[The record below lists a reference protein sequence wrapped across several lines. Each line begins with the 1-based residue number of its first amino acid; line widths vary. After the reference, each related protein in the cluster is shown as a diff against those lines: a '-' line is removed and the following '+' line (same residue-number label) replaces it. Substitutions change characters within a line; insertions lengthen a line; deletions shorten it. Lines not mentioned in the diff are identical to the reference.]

1 MSDDISVNIT
11 AEQPITISL
20 SSSGIA
26 SKVGGQPFHFQDVRI
41 ASIDYIHA
49 GIAGNGAIQII
60 TTNIENPDVARNAS
74 ITVTNIATPS
84 GNITITGVNAK
95 GVATTEAISIIPGGT
110 AYGNVAW
117 ATIASITLPA
127 GVSAL
132 DTVKV
137 GISDK
142 IGLGVTILLE
152 ANIVKKKVGNVDK
165 SSEISGNV
173 DLTYDTIDCAV
184 ISGHDDITIWTKER
198 FV

>member
-1 MSDDISVNIT
+1 MSEDISVDIT
-11 AEQPITISL
+11 TEQPINIALT
-20 SSSGIA
+20 SGA
-26 SKVGGQPFHFQDVRI
+26 LAAKVGGQPFHFQDVRV
-41 ASIDYIHA
+41 ASVDYVHT
-49 GIAGNGAIQII
+49 GIVGNGAIQII
-60 TTNIENPDVARNAS
+60 IVGIENPDVARNAS
-74 ITVTNIATPS
+74 ITVTNIDTPT
-84 GNITITGVNAK
+84 GDITVAGVNAK